1 MSSKL
6 EKEVWKVL
14 EIVKDLI
21 ELFKNLCDFD
31 VNLKEVFEDQMKFES
46 DLSEMKKRSQLIRK

>member
-46 DLSEMKKRSQLIRK
+46 DLSEMKKRSQ

>member
-21 ELFKNLCDFD
+21 ELFKNLGDFD

-46 DLSEMKKRSQLIRK
+46 DLSEMKKRSQ